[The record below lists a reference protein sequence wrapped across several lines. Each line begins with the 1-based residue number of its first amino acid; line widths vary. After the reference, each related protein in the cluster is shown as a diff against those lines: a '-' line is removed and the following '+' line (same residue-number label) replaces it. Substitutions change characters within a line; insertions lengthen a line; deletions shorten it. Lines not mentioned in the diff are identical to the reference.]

1 MQTKKYQRNQRRR
14 KGFTLMEVLIVM
26 AILVV
31 LGSMV
36 VTQFGGILSK
46 SNSDNA
52 MIQMRLFQKQLKF
65 YKAHVG
71 SYPPTEAGLDALIN
85 EPANAPQGK
94 WNGPYM
100 EAAEV
105 PTDPWGNQYTYSSDG
120 KTYTI
125 VSNGE
130 DSQEGSDDDVTLE
143 GL

>member
-1 MQTKKYQRNQRRR
+1 MHTKKYQRNQRRR

-71 SYPPTEAGLDALIN
+71 SYPTEGLEALIT
-85 EPANAPQGK
+85 EPANGPQGK

-105 PTDPWGNQYTYSSDG
+105 PTDPWGNDYSYSSDA
-120 KTYTI
+120 KTFTI
-125 VSNGE
+125 NSSGE
-130 DSQEGSDDDVTLE
+130 DSKEGTEDDVTLE

>member
-71 SYPPTEAGLDALIN
+71 SYPTEGLEALIT
-85 EPANAPQGK
+85 EPANGPQGK

-105 PTDPWGNQYTYSSDG
+105 PTDPWGNDYSYSSDG
-120 KTYTI
+120 KTFTI
-125 VSNGE
+125 NSSGE
-130 DSQEGSDDDVTLE
+130 DSKEGTEDDVTLE

>member
-1 MQTKKYQRNQRRR
+1 MHTKKYQRNQRRR

-71 SYPPTEAGLDALIN
+71 SYPTEGLEALIT
-85 EPANAPQGK
+85 EPANGPQGK

-105 PTDPWGNQYTYSSDG
+105 PTDPWGNDYSYSSDG
-120 KTYTI
+120 KTFTI
-125 VSNGE
+125 NSSGE
-130 DSQEGSDDDVTLE
+130 DSKEGTEDDVTLE

>member
-1 MQTKKYQRNQRRR
+1 
-14 KGFTLMEVLIVM
+14 
-26 AILVV
+26 
-31 LGSMV
+31 
-36 VTQFGGILSK
+36 
-46 SNSDNA
+46 
-52 MIQMRLFQKQLKF
+52 MIQMRLFQKQLKV

-71 SYPPTEAGLDALIN
+71 SYPTEGLEALIT
-85 EPANAPQGK
+85 EPANGPQGK

-120 KTYTI
+120 KTFTI

-130 DSQEGSDDDVTLE
+130 DSQEGSEDDVTLE